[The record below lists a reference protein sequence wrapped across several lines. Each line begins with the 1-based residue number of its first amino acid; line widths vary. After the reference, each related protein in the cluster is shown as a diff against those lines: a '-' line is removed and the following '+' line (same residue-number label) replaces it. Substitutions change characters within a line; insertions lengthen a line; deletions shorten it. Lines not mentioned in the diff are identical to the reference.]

1 MYNLKNDFLYFLGKS
16 MAQDFNFPEDIF
28 DTGIHSQWTVTECL
42 KNLSILV
49 EVDNGSEIDVSPAKK
64 TKN

>member
-1 MYNLKNDFLYFLGKS
+1 